1 MTEYVLCFVMHEQ
14 DVLLIVKAKPDWQ
27 RGLMNLPGGK
37 IEPGETPHQAAD
49 RELLEETNLVSHY
62 TTELGV
68 IAGDDWRV
76 HVMGC
81 CVADVHRWRSMTAE
95 VIRWVPIRHAVVLPD
110 IIPNLRIIIPLAAYT
125 VRGWVMREEGFN
137 YTCAFPRT

>member
-1 MTEYVLCFVMHEQ
+1 VTEYVLCFVKHEQ
-14 DVLLIVKAKPDWQ
+14 EVLLIVKAKPDWQ

-37 IEPGETPHQAAD
+37 IEPGETPIQAAN

-68 IAGDDWRV
+68 IEGEGWRV
-76 HVMGC
+76 HVVGC
-81 CVADVHRWRSMTAE
+81 CVADVHRWRSMTDE
-95 VIRWVPIRHAVVLPD
+95 PIRWVPIHHAVALPD

-125 VRGWVMREEGFN
+125 VRGWVMREEGCN